1 MIRLEKERIYM
12 ENKTKGHLAALITIV
27 IWGSTFIATKILL
40 KHMNPIEILFLRF
53 LLGFAV
59 LILAYPKRLKIKDR
73 KQELVFAGAGLCGI
87 CLYYLLE
94 NIALTYTMASNVG
107 VIVSIAPFFTAVLFQ
122 FLMPLEEKLTLNFF
136 VGFLVAMIG
145 ICLISFNGARL
156 ELNHTGDILS
166 VAAAVVWAFYSM
178 LTKKISTYGYNTIQT
193 TRRTFAYGIV
203 FMIPTL
209 FWFGFDIELKNV
221 LQPECVFNLIYLGVG
236 ASALC
241 FVTWNYAIKF
251 LGAVKTS
258 VYIYAIPV
266 ITVITS
272 AMILKE
278 HITIM
283 AMAGTAM
290 TLAGLFLS
298 EKKQK

>member
-1 MIRLEKERIYM
+1 M